1 MPTRQKKA
9 PLGARGASPRP
20 ARTAPAPMTPAAA
33 GPSAPPQGIGA
44 VRVYLSSRE
53 LDTLHQLARE
63 KGQSPSGILRQAF
76 RAYVNFQD

>member
-1 MPTRQKKA
+1 
-9 PLGARGASPRP
+9 
-20 ARTAPAPMTPAAA
+20 MTPTAA
-33 GPSAPPQGIGA
+33 GPSAPQGIGA

-53 LDTLHQLARE
+53 LDTLHQVARE

>member
-1 MPTRQKKA
+1 
-9 PLGARGASPRP
+9 
-20 ARTAPAPMTPAAA
+20 MTPAAA
-33 GPSAPPQGIGA
+33 GPSAPQGIGA

>member
-1 MPTRQKKA
+1 
-9 PLGARGASPRP
+9 L
-20 ARTAPAPMTPAAA
+20 TPVAVA
-33 GPSAPPQGIGA
+33 PSAPQGIGA

-53 LDTLHQLARE
+53 LDTLHQVARE